1 MRSKRLQQN
10 MILAERTLRQV
21 KVEEQLGELLGR
33 MGSDLRRRGI
43 APELSEPIAAQLCA
57 RADAGAISAEEYDA
71 LIEGAVAAC
80 AARERPDL
88 EPDGDAGQ
96 EVREIERMMQAFAG
110 ELAKLDESLEVL
122 SAYVQRMRKRPAA
135 EFAERGSQT
144 LH

>member
-21 KVEEQLGELLGR
+21 KAEEQLGELLDR

-71 LIEGAVAAC
+71 KKA
-80 AARERPDL
+80 
-88 EPDGDAGQ
+88 
-96 EVREIERMMQAFAG
+96 EI
-110 ELAKLDESLEVL
+110 LA
-122 SAYVQRMRKRPAA
+122 QM
-135 EFAERGSQT
+135 
-144 LH
+144 